1 MLAAN
6 SPNGNFKK
14 STVKEIMFTVVWFL
28 KTKKEK
34 KEKEKEKM
42 TTGIKTIWCEGLD
55 AWKQQWSP
63 SHPVKQSP
71 LPGLL

>member
-1 MLAAN
+1 
-6 SPNGNFKK
+6 
-14 STVKEIMFTVVWFL
+14 MFTVVWFL

-63 SHPVKQSP
+63 SHPVMQSP